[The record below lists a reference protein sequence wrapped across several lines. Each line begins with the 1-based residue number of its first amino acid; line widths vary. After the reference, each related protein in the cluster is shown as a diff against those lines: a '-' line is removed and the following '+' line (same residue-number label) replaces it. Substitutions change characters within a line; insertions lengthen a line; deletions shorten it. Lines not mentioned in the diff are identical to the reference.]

1 MIDAFRIACIGRHAG
16 LLREIAHGVKDGSAK
31 RADMAARLFDA
42 ALPPNCVIVPM
53 PGHRGRADA
62 MLDVALRV
70 SAMSGRAV
78 LDALACVPHESSY
91 AQKARGE
98 KPSPIAM
105 RARFAVHGKI
115 VVIDNCIAS
124 GVTAYAALD
133 AIPTARVCAITISNW
148 RANMKK
154 KYIVHTH
161 VGDYPTWA
169 TSPGK
174 AISNI
179 RFRLYGRTADN
190 TTVMYWTAEEA
201 A

>member
-1 MIDAFRIACIGRHAG
+1 MIDASRIAHIGRHAG

-31 RADMAARLFDA
+31 YADMAAILFDQM
-42 ALPPNCVIVPM
+42 LPPDCVIVPM
-53 PGHRGRADA
+53 PGHRGRADT

-91 AQKARGE
+91 AQKARGLA
-98 KPSPIAM
+98 PAPIAM

-124 GVTAYAALD
+124 GVTASAALD

-148 RANMKK
+148 RKSK
-154 KYIVHTH
+154 
-161 VGDYPTWA
+161 
-169 TSPGK
+169 
-174 AISNI
+174 
-179 RFRLYGRTADN
+179 
-190 TTVMYWTAEEA
+190 
-201 A
+201 